1 MRSQVKLVRL
11 FGVELGLHYSW
22 IIIAVLIV
30 FSLGAHFHD
39 IHPEWSSELVWG
51 ISIVTGVLFFVFL
64 FAHELSHALVA
75 KSRGLPI
82 HKITLFALGGMAQ
95 IEKEPTRAST
105 EFWMGIVGPIT
116 SFVIGV
122 ILLAIALA
130 GGWSW
135 RAEPAT
141 PGIAILVWLGY
152 INILLGAFNM
162 IPGFP
167 LDGGRVLRAII
178 WGITKNAERSTRI
191 AARIGQLVGIGFILY
206 GIVEFFA
213 GEGFGGLWLAFI
225 GWFLMNAAGASY
237 MQMQASNAL
246 EGIKVAQVMSQ
257 DCQAVEG
264 HLSLQDFVD
273 HYMLQTGRR
282 CFLVVDNSRPLGLI
296 TPNEVKHVPR
306 DDWGVTSVQAAMRP
320 LEQIHAVTP
329 ETPVMAAMEIMAR
342 EDVNQL
348 PVVTDGHLDGILSR
362 AHVLE
367 LLRARSE
374 LAGKR

>member
-1 MRSQVKLVRL
+1 MRAQIKLVRL

-30 FSLGAHFHD
+30 FSLGDHFHI
-39 IHPEWSSELVWG
+39 IHPEWTPGLVWG
-51 ISIVTGVLFFVFL
+51 ISILTGVLFFVFL

-75 KSRGLPI
+75 KASGLPI

-122 ILLAIALA
+122 VLLGIAVA
-130 GGWSW
+130 GGWTW
-135 RAEPAT
+135 RSEPPT
-141 PGIAILVWLGY
+141 PALAILVWLGY
-152 INILLGAFNM
+152 INILLAVFNM

-178 WGITKNAERSTRI
+178 WGITKSADGSTRI

-206 GIVEFFA
+206 GIFEFFQQQT
-213 GEGFGGLWLAFI
+213 FGGLWLAFI

-237 MQMQASNAL
+237 MQLKASNAL
-246 EGIKVAQVMSQ
+246 AGVKVGQVMSQ
-257 DCQAVEG
+257 ECQPVAANI
-264 HLSLQDFVD
+264 SLQDFVD
-273 HYMLQTGRR
+273 QFLLRTGRR
-282 CFLVVDNSRPLGLI
+282 CFIVADNGRPLGLI
-296 TPNEVKHVPR
+296 TPAEVRQVPR
-306 DDWGVTSVQAAMRP
+306 DDWNVTSVQAAMKP
-320 LEQIHAVTP
+320 LERIHSVTP
-329 ETPVMAAMEIMAR
+329 EMPVMNAMEIMAR

-348 PVVTDGHLDGILSR
+348 PVVSDGHLAGILSR

-367 LLRARSE
+367 LLRAKSE
-374 LAGKR
+374 LGQNR